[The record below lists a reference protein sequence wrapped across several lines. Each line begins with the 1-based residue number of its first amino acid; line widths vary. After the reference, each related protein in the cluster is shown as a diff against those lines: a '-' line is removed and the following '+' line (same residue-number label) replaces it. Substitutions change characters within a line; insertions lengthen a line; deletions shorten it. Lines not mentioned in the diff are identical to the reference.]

1 MSISNPQNLYSDII
15 RYNSARWIVKR
26 LNVER
31 KYLEDNYNTVNS
43 LKAAFTNYRN
53 YLRERIHSDIIVDD
67 INLLDTCLK
76 IIVLTPEQ
84 QKEFIKGKNDNVKSD
99 KSNLRL
105 IYDVE
110 KYINKNI
117 QLLDSA
123 YLYDNLLGLA
133 GLTGRRIAEIA
144 CTAEFTKIDTYKAL
158 FDGQLKT
165 KFRDDV
171 LPYEIP
177 LLCDYDL
184 INKSL
189 IKVRE
194 LRPEFINE
202 IRLFHDNCSSALSKK
217 TKIIY
222 NGLFDGT
229 PKTKDLRA
237 IYALICFT
245 EFNKIPENKRI
256 DRDVYFSLILGH
268 HNEDIT
274 TCGSYVDFYVL

>member
-31 KYLEDNYNTVNS
+31 KYLEDNYNTINS
-43 LKAAFTNYRN
+43 LKSGFTTYRN
-53 YLRERIHSDIIVDD
+53 YLRERIHPDIMVDD
-67 INLLDTCLK
+67 INLLDTCLE

-84 QKEFIKGKNDNVKSD
+84 QKEFKKEKNANIKKD
-99 KSNLRL
+99 KSKKRL

-144 CTAEFTKIDTYKAL
+144 CTAEFTKIDTRRAL

-165 KFRDDV
+165 KDSGNV
-171 LPYEIP
+171 SPYEIP

-217 TKIIY
+217 SKIIY

-245 EFNKIPENKRI
+245 EFNKILENKCI
-256 DRDVYFSLILGH
+256 DRDVYFSQVLGH
-268 HNEDIT
+268 HNDDTT

>member
-1 MSISNPQNLYSDII
+1 MFISNPQNLYSDII
-15 RYNSARWIVKR
+15 RYKSARRIIER
-26 LNVER
+26 LDIER
-31 KYLEDNYNTVNS
+31 KYLEDSYNTINS
-43 LKAAFTNYRN
+43 LRSGFTTYRN
-53 YLRERIHSDIIVDD
+53 YLKERIHPDIIVDD

-84 QKEFIKGKNDNVKSD
+84 QKEFKKEKDDNIYED
-99 KSNLRL
+99 KSNKRL
-105 IYDVE
+105 LYDVE

-144 CTAEFTKIDTYKAL
+144 CTAEFTKIDTYRAL

-165 KFRDDV
+165 KDRDDV
-171 LPYEIP
+171 SPYEIP

-189 IKVRE
+189 IKVRK
-194 LRPEFINE
+194 LRPELINE

-222 NGLFDGT
+222 NGLFDGI

-245 EFNKIPENKRI
+245 EFEKTPENKRV
-256 DRDVYFSLILGH
+256 DRDVYYSRVLGH
-268 HNEDIT
+268 DTKDTT
-274 TCGSYVDFYVL
+274 TCGSYVDFYLL

>member
-26 LNVER
+26 LNAER
-31 KYLEDNYNTVNS
+31 KYLEDNYNTINS
-43 LKAAFTNYRN
+43 LKSGFTSYRN
-53 YLRERIHSDIIVDD
+53 YLRERIHPDIIVDN
-67 INLLDTCLK
+67 INLLETCLK

-84 QKEFIKGKNDNVKSD
+84 QKEFIRGKNDNVKSD

-144 CTAEFTKIDTYKAL
+144 CTAEFTKIDTRRAL

-245 EFNKIPENKRI
+245 EFEKIPENKRV
-256 DRDVYFSLILGH
+256 DRDVYYSRVLGH
-268 HNEDIT
+268 DTKDTT
-274 TCGSYVDFYVL
+274 TCGSYVDFYLL